1 MVAFPPEGPAVSSP
15 PDWDE
20 RFAEPGYA
28 YGTEP
33 NDFLREVAERIPRG
47 PVLCLGE
54 GEGRNATF
62 LAGLGFEVTAL
73 DASRV
78 GLAKAE
84 ALARERGVRLRT
96 ECADVT
102 KYTLAPGAWSGI
114 VSLWLHLPTAA
125 RAALHRTCV
134 AGLAAGGAFV
144 LEAYTP
150 LQLELGTGGPR
161 EADRLATLAGL
172 REELDGLDLEI
183 GRELDREIHEGRYH
197 EGRGAVVQ
205 VLGRKP

>member
-1 MVAFPPEGPAVSSP
+1 MSGP

-54 GEGRNATF
+54 GEGRNAAF
-62 LAGLGFEVTAL
+62 LAGLGFAVTAL
-73 DASRV
+73 DTSRV

-84 ALARERGVRLRT
+84 ALARERGVR
-96 ECADVT
+96 VT
-102 KYTLAPGAWSGI
+102 TVPAP
-114 VSLWLHLPTAA
+114 
-125 RAALHRTCV
+125 
-134 AGLAAGGAFV
+134 GGAFV

-150 LQLELGTGGPR
+150 RQLEFGTGGPR
-161 EADRLATLAGL
+161 DEVRLVTLAAL
-172 REELDGLDLEI
+172 RVELAGLDLEI

-197 EGRGAVVQ
+197 EGRGAGVQ
-205 VLGRKP
+205 VLGRKR

>member
-1 MVAFPPEGPAVSSP
+1 MSGPPN
-15 PDWDE
+15 WDQ
-20 RFAEPGYA
+20 RYSEPGHA

-33 NDFLREVAERIPRG
+33 NEFLREVAERIPRG

-62 LAGLGFEVTAL
+62 LARLGFEVTAL
-73 DASRV
+73 DISRV

-96 ECADVT
+96 VLADVRE
-102 KYTLAPGAWSGI
+102 YVIAPGAWSGI
-114 VSLWLHLPTAA
+114 VSMWLHLLPAV
-125 RAALHRTCV
+125 RVPLHRACV
-134 AGLAAGGAFV
+134 AGLAPGGAFV

-150 LQLELGTGGPR
+150 RQLEFGTGGPQ
-161 EADRLATLAGL
+161 DVLRLVTLVAL
-172 REELDGLDLEI
+172 RDDLAGLDLEV
-183 GRELDREIHEGRYH
+183 GRELDREVHEGRYH